1 MYGHFCPGRLA
12 AALSPP
18 KHPTPKVIL
27 IDRLIDC
34 LIDWLIISIKSKQ
47 IRTPG
52 VTLPLRT
59 RNNR

>member
-18 KHPTPKVIL
+18 KHPTPKVI
-27 IDRLIDC
+27 LIDC